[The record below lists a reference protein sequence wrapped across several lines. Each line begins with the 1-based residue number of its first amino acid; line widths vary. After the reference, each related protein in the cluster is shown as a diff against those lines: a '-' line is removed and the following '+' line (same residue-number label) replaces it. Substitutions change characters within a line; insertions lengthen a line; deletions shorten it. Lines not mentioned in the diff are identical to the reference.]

1 MSSAPAVVLV
11 GPATTRGPSDVPADL
26 DAEALACID
35 EDLALIDDRVVSVDA
50 LWSEV
55 LRHAVGEHTDA
66 VLLICPSWWTATR
79 IRRVATAAEETCRD
93 VCVVRRGDALHAS
106 AVHAVVEIAPELIA
120 ISPPGSSMR
129 LVPRVGDRGDV
140 VNAATSRLRHVD
152 RVVIDPS
159 TEVDVADLVD
169 DIARELRGRGALVTV
184 TDDAAVIAAAVLEH
198 QRRSPGERRWLRRC
212 LQPRVVIA
220 AGVAMSVSVLSAL
233 GARYDAE
240 SPGDGGLTW
249 LVEGRVALEVPADW
263 STERIVVGPGSAR
276 VQVVSPTDPIQA
288 IHVTQSPIPRGQSLE
303 AAAAVV
309 RTALGQ
315 QPDGVFGDFDPAAR
329 VEDEP
334 AITYRETRSD
344 RVVDWTL
351 VLEGGVRIAI
361 GCQGAPGGPTP
372 DAVCGRAIRSAHEW
386 E

>member
-26 DAEALACID
+26 DAEALACVD
-35 EDLALIDDRVVSVDA
+35 DDLALIDDRVVSVDA

-55 LRHAVGEHTDA
+55 LRHAVGDHTDA

-79 IRRVATAAEETCRD
+79 IRRVTAAAEETCRD
-93 VCVVRRGDALHAS
+93 VCVVRRGDTLHAKV
-106 AVHAVVEIAPELIA
+106 VHAVVEIAPELIA
-120 ISPPGSSMR
+120 ISPPESSMA

-140 VNAATSRLRHVD
+140 VNAAISRLRHVD

-184 TDDAAVIAAAVLEH
+184 TDDAAIIAAAVLEH

-220 AGVAMSVSVLSAL
+220 AGVALSVLVLSAL
-233 GARYDAE
+233 GARYDGE
-240 SPGDGGLTW
+240 SPGDEGLTW

-263 STERIVVGPGSAR
+263 SAERIVVGPGSAR

-288 IHVTQSPIPRGQSLE
+288 IHVTQSPIPRGQSL
-303 AAAAVV
+303 AAAAEVV
-309 RTALGQ
+309 RAALGE

-361 GCQGAPGGPTP
+361 GCQGAPGGATP

>member
-11 GPATTRGPSDVPADL
+11 GPARTRGPSDVPADL

-35 EDLALIDDRVVSVDA
+35 DDLALIDDRVISVDA

-66 VLLICPSWWTATR
+66 VLLVCPSWWTATR
-79 IRRVATAAEETCRD
+79 IRRVITAAEETFRD
-93 VCVVRRGDALHAS
+93 VSVVRRGDALHGNAL
-106 AVHAVVEIAPELIA
+106 HAVVEIAPELIA
-120 ISPPGSSMR
+120 ISAPGSSTA
-129 LVPRVGDRGDV
+129 LVPRVGDRCDV
-140 VNAATSRLRHVD
+140 VNAAISRLRHVD

-169 DIARELRGRGALVTV
+169 DIARELRGRGVPVTV
-184 TDDAAVIAAAVLEH
+184 TDDAAAVAAAVLDH
-198 QRRSPGERRWLRRC
+198 QRRSPGERRWLRR
-212 LQPRVVIA
+212 LLEPRVVIA
-220 AGVAMSVSVLSAL
+220 AGVVLSVSVLAAL
-233 GARYDAE
+233 GARHDAE
-240 SPGDGGLTW
+240 SPGDEGQTW

-263 STERIVVGPGSAR
+263 SAERIVVGPGSAR

-288 IHVTQSPIPRGQSLE
+288 IHVTQSPIPRGQSL
-303 AAAAVV
+303 AAAAEVV

-315 QPDGVFGDFDPAAR
+315 QPVGVFGDFDPAAR

-351 VLEGGVRIAI
+351 VLDGGVRIAI
-361 GCQGAPGGPTP
+361 GCQSAPGGPTP
-372 DAVCGRAIRSAHEW
+372 DAVCGHAIRSAHEW

>member
-26 DAEALACID
+26 DAEALACVD
-35 EDLALIDDRVVSVDA
+35 DDLALIDDRVVSVNA

-79 IRRVATAAEETCRD
+79 IRRVATAAEGTCRD

-140 VNAATSRLRHVD
+140 VNAAISRLRHVD

-159 TEVDVADLVD
+159 TEVDVADLD

-263 STERIVVGPGSAR
+263 STERVVVGPGSAR

-361 GCQGAPGGPTP
+361 GCQGAPGGATP
-372 DAVCGRAIRSAHEW
+372 DAECGRAIRSAHEW